1 MAHLPA
7 DFQTFFLYQG
17 DLGQGSFGRVV
28 RAVDRATGES
38 CAVKIIDKSSV
49 RQECARE
56 LAREVDILSS
66 LSHPNII
73 HFLKTYETPTS
84 LYLVMELVSGGTL
97 TELLAVRK
105 LTESEAARVIKGI
118 LHAVA
123 YLHSK
128 DIVHRDLKPDN
139 ILIPSDF
146 DLSLVKVIDFGLS
159 DESSDATYRPMTS
172 ECGTL
177 LFVAPEQ
184 IQHKHYGKAI
194 DVWSCGIILHMVCT
208 GGLHPLWTDEDS
220 AETYREKLGKLE
232 WKLGE
237 MSHLALSL
245 FTRLTKFDPIQR
257 YSPMQA
263 LAHPWIL
270 RRQSTVPLTS
280 LEKIQQ
286 FNSELHLRKMLFAI
300 FFLSATTLSSTKENE
315 SWEPTKR
322 RGRSSHPGLLRL
334 PPISKSPVKSRDRH
348 SVNGGVIKPK
358 PVVQAKQA
366 KSVFL

>member
-1 MAHLPA
+1 MAQLPI
-7 DFQTFFLYQG
+7 DFQTFFVYQS
-17 DLGQGSFGRVV
+17 DLGQGSFGKVV
-28 RAVDRATGES
+28 QAIDKATSQS
-38 CAVKIIDKSSV
+38 CAVKIIDKTRV
-49 RQECARE
+49 KPVYARE

-66 LSHPNII
+66 LSHPNIV

-84 LYLVMELVSGGTL
+84 LYLVMELVTGGTL

-105 LTESEAARVIKGI
+105 LTECEAAKVIKGV

-139 ILIPSDF
+139 ILIPSDL

-184 IQHKHYGKAI
+184 VQRRHYGKAI

-208 GGLHPLWTDEDS
+208 GGLHPLWRDGDS
-220 AETYREKLGKLE
+220 PETYREKLGKLE

-245 FTRLTKFDPIQR
+245 FTRLTKFDPILR

-263 LAHPWIL
+263 LSHPWIL
-270 RRQSTVPLTS
+270 RKQSTIPLTS

-286 FNSELHLRKMLFAI
+286 FNSELHLRKLLFAL
-300 FFLSATTLSSTKENE
+300 FFLSATALSCTKESE
-315 SWEPTKR
+315 SWEPMKR
-322 RGRSSHPGLLRL
+322 RGRSSHPGLRL
-334 PPISKSPVKSRDRH
+334 PPISKSPVKSRGRN
-348 SVNGGVIKPK
+348 SINGGVIKPI
-358 PVVQAKQA
+358 PVILAKHNRP
-366 KSVFL
+366 VFL